1 MRNTGGVVGTASAR
15 NGVDG
20 NMPTNLLELLVE
32 FHKDAPRQGPG
43 CDEETERALSFV
55 DSLREDSRI
64 LDVGC
69 GTGAQTM
76 ALARNTIGQI
86 TAVDRFPAFLDKLG
100 EKLRAEGLQNRVQT
114 VQALMAELPYP
125 DEAFD
130 LIWAEG
136 SIYIMGFANGLQAWK
151 RLLKPG
157 GYIVVSEIS
166 WLTGSR
172 PAELEDYWVADYA
185 EIDTIS
191 NKIAVVE
198 ASGYVPIAH
207 FVLPEHCWTE
217 NYYKPIL
224 ARSEDFLRRYDYKE
238 EVREF
243 VEAGRREAALYDRYK
258 EYYSYVFYIAQKR

>member
-1 MRNTGGVVGTASAR
+1 TA
-15 NGVDG
+15 
-20 NMPTNLLELLVE
+20 
-32 FHKDAPRQGPG
+32 
-43 CDEETERALSFV
+43 RALSFV
-55 DSLREDSRI
+55 GELDEKARI

-76 ALARNTIGQI
+76 VLARNTTGQI

-100 EKLRAEGLQNRVQT
+100 EKLRAEGLQDRVQT
-114 VQALMAELPYP
+114 VRALMTELPYP
-125 DEAFD
+125 DESFD

-136 SIYIMGFANGLQAWK
+136 SIYIMGFANGLQAW
-151 RLLKPG
+151 RRMLKPG

-172 PAELEDYWVADYA
+172 PAEVEDFWVADYA

-198 ASGYVPIAH
+198 ASGYLPLAH

-217 NYYKPIL
+217 NYYRPIQ
-224 ARSEDFLRRYDYKE
+224 ARSGDFLRRYDYKD

-243 VEAGRREAALYDRYK
+243 VEAGRREAA
-258 EYYSYVFYIAQKR
+258 

>member
-1 MRNTGGVVGTASAR
+1 
-15 NGVDG
+15 
-20 NMPTNLLELLVE
+20 MPINLLELLVE

-43 CDEETERALSFV
+43 CDDETARALSFV
-55 DSLREDSRI
+55 GELDEKARI

-76 ALARNTIGQI
+76 VLARNTTGQI

-100 EKLRAEGLQNRVQT
+100 EKLRAEGLQDRVQT
-114 VQALMAELPYP
+114 VRALMTELPYP
-125 DEAFD
+125 DESFD

-136 SIYIMGFANGLQAWK
+136 SIYIMGFERGLREWR
-151 RLLKPG
+151 RLLRPG
-157 GYIVVSEIS
+157 GYLAVSEIS
-166 WLTGSR
+166 WLTASR
-172 PAELEDYWVADYA
+172 PAEVEDFWVADYA

-198 ASGYVPIAH
+198 ASGYLPLAH

-217 NYYKPIL
+217 NYYRPL
-224 ARSEDFLRRYDYKE
+224 QARSEDFLRRHDYKD

-243 VEAGRREAALYDRYK
+243 IEAGRREAAIYDRYK
-258 EYYSYVFYIAQKR
+258 DFYSYVFYIAQKR